1 MQSWAKRI
9 LWGQYHHSRYSKMGD
24 GNNETTSIIS
34 LLPVSALSADC
45 KYRELCLK
53 IETERDEV
61 FDQQEVR
68 SGETFN
74 QQEERSGESF
84 DHQTE
89 DPEALTG
96 NTTETNPN
104 SISIMDT
111 DTYNRKHLQI
121 KLEVDKVD
129 RKYEAYT
136 KDQVNEIDHTRCH
149 VKLDEIQNTEES
161 CQDKIFELIY
171 C

>member
-1 MQSWAKRI
+1 
-9 LWGQYHHSRYSKMGD
+9 MGD

-53 IETERDEV
+53 LETERDEV

-136 KDQVNEIDHTRCH
+136 KDHTRCH
-149 VKLDEIQNTEES
+149 VKLTLSPCRDFTKYISNN
-161 CQDKIFELIY
+161 IIL
-171 C
+171 

>member
-1 MQSWAKRI
+1 
-9 LWGQYHHSRYSKMGD
+9 MGD
-24 GNNETTSIIS
+24 GSNDNPPVNTS

-89 DPEALTG
+89 DPEALSG
-96 NTTETNPN
+96 NTTETNP
-104 SISIMDT
+104 SSAQKMDT
-111 DTYNRKHLQI
+111 DAHN
-121 KLEVDKVD
+121 
-129 RKYEAYT
+129 
-136 KDQVNEIDHTRCH
+136 
-149 VKLDEIQNTEES
+149 
-161 CQDKIFELIY
+161 KISSN
-171 C
+171 